1 MVIIIL
7 NVNIFTTYETL
18 FQNVKNILLI
28 ICENKTN

>member
-1 MVIIIL
+1 MGIIIL
-7 NVNIFTTYETL
+7 NVNIFATNETL